1 MEKAEIK
8 CLNENNYSL
17 KDYNSNKANRNY
29 GIDLYKALATLN
41 IIILHYNLHSKLLN
55 LNHSS
60 HNFKKIWCLEILSYW
75 GVNGFGLISGF
86 VGYKKHKFSNLLYIW
101 TEVFFYSIII
111 SFILYITNDISF
123 KEVILSFFPIL
134 IKRHWY
140 VNSYISLYLF
150 LPFINE
156 GLKNINKKTFRNI
169 IIFFILF
176 LSIYQT
182 ISKIFQKEG
191 FVHLNNGYS
200 ISWLA
205 ILYIIGAYFGK
216 YENKKKEVGFSFFL
230 IFILLYFICS
240 FITICF
246 FFGLIELSFLP
257 NNFLINY
264 TSPTILFQAISLLKI
279 FSEIKINNNYI
290 KKVIS
295 FFNPL
300 NFSVILI
307 HGRLFPIN
315 NKMTKFL
322 FNTVNNYRGKFT
334 ILIIYLISICLYFIC
349 TLFDYLRLLLFNLLK
364 IRYYCELIVSKFQ

>member
-17 KDYNSNKANRNY
+17 KDYNSNKAKRNY

-156 GLKNINKKTFRNI
+156 GLKKYK
-169 IIFFILF
+169 
-176 LSIYQT
+176 
-182 ISKIFQKEG
+182 QK
-191 FVHLNNGYS
+191 
-200 ISWLA
+200 
-205 ILYIIGAYFGK
+205 
-216 YENKKKEVGFSFFL
+216 
-230 IFILLYFICS
+230 
-240 FITICF
+240 
-246 FFGLIELSFLP
+246 
-257 NNFLINY
+257 NF
-264 TSPTILFQAISLLKI
+264 
-279 FSEIKINNNYI
+279 
-290 KKVIS
+290 
-295 FFNPL
+295 
-300 NFSVILI
+300 
-307 HGRLFPIN
+307 
-315 NKMTKFL
+315 
-322 FNTVNNYRGKFT
+322 
-334 ILIIYLISICLYFIC
+334 
-349 TLFDYLRLLLFNLLK
+349 
-364 IRYYCELIVSKFQ
+364 